1 MKAGKWLSLILAVA
15 MVVSLAACGGGGNTT
30 PSTGAT
36 GGQESQAPATQAPAT
51 QAPSTQAPQSEA
63 PSTEPA
69 PPEDTLS
76 GTITVSFI
84 ARSGMEEALKR
95 VAEGYEKLHPN
106 VDVVIDLKAD
116 EGYYEWVTTVA
127 NSENP
132 DVDIAEFYH
141 GDVWSLDLMDFS
153 DYIDLDSPYTD
164 GTWGEQFNPAGQL
177 YSAATQKMDRLAFFS
192 TQVIWMYNK
201 DIFEEVGVEVPQ
213 TWDELID
220 ICEKIQ
226 AAGYQPVALG
236 GDYDSINMT
245 HVAWLSR
252 IYNDQVTRSLVK
264 TWHAQ
269 EGDFCYDP
277 DIDAD
282 WEYDPT
288 DPYNDTEDHMSYNIL
303 RVMNSILDGTWRFDS
318 PGQKTVWTNFLR
330 LFPKY
335 CGGDAMFGLS
345 TGGATTLFNQGK
357 AAMTVN
363 LSGAVAEF
371 DRMMKEVEEYG
382 FFTNADGEEVE
393 GSVFHLGTFNM
404 PSMEGEGVEAKART
418 IAGYV
423 LDFSALN
430 KDQDHNELVVDFLMY
445 FSSPEGMSLY
455 LDGLMDGGGS
465 VDGPTYVYNVEYPEE
480 LAGKFDD
487 IEDIGGA
494 QHGYA
499 YAFASGVPYI
509 DESMR
514 EFYNDVY
521 ALLSESIDVDEFL
534 KRYEDN
540 ILTYAPA
547 LCGALNISEKDLEN
561 PAAAPA
567 GN

>member
-15 MVVSLAACGGGGNTT
+15 MVVSLAACGVGGNTT

-51 QAPSTQAPQSEA
+51 QAPQSEA

-76 GTITVSFI
+76 GTITICFI
-84 ARSGMEEALKR
+84 ARAGMEEGLKR
-95 VAEGYEKLHPN
+95 VEEAYEKMHPN
-106 VDVVIDLKAD
+106 VDVVIDLKSD
-116 EGYYEWVTTVA
+116 EGYNEWVKTVA
-127 NSENP
+127 TSENP
-132 DVDIAEFYH
+132 DVDIAEFYF
-141 GDVWSLDLMDFS
+141 GDAFALDLLDFS
-153 DYIDLDSPYTD
+153 DYIDLDSPYSD

-177 YSAATQKMDRLAFFS
+177 YSTATQKMDRLAVFS
-192 TQVIWMYNK
+192 TQVIWLYNK
-201 DIFEEVGVEVPQ
+201 DIFEEVGVEVPK
-213 TWDELID
+213 TWDELVD

-226 AAGYQPVALG
+226 AAGYQPIAFG
-236 GDYDSINMT
+236 GDFDSISNT
-245 HVAWLSR
+245 HMAWLSR
-252 IYNDQVTRSLVK
+252 IYNDQISRSMVNIFR
-264 TWHAQ
+264 AQ

-277 DIDAD
+277 DVDGT

-288 DPYNDTEDHMSYNIL
+288 DPYNDTEDKVTYNIV
-303 RVMNSILDGTWRFDS
+303 RVLKSIKDGEWRFDS
-318 PGQKTVWTNFLR
+318 PGLTNVWTNFTKV
-330 LFPKY
+330 FPKY
-335 CGGDAMFGLS
+335 AGGDSMFGMS

-363 LSGAVAEF
+363 LSGAVADF
-371 DRMMKEVEEYG
+371 DRMMKEVAEYG
-382 FFTNADGEEVE
+382 FFTSDSGEQVE
-393 GSVFHLGTFNM
+393 SSVFELGTFSM
-404 PSMEGEGVEAKART
+404 PSMEGEGVEAPART

-423 LDFSALN
+423 QDFSVLN

-445 FSSPEGMSLY
+445 YSSAEGMSLY
-455 LDGLMDGGGS
+455 LDGVMESGG
-465 VDGPTYVYNVEYPEE
+465 VVYGPPYVYGVTYPEE
-480 LAGKFDD
+480 LVGKFDG

-509 DESMR
+509 DESLR

-521 ALLSESIDVDEFL
+521 ALYTGSIDVPEFM

-540 ILTYAPA
+540 ILKYLPD
-547 LCGALNISEKDLEN
+547 LCAALNISEKDLEN